1 MSNVFSLSRF
11 TAWPDLLGILADY
24 SSDYACAQ

>member
-1 MSNVFSLSRF
+1 MSDVFSLSHSI
-11 TAWPDLLGILADY
+11 AWPDFLGILADY

>member
-1 MSNVFSLSRF
+1 MFSVFSLNQSI
-11 TAWPDLLGILADY
+11 AWPDVLGILSDY

>member
-1 MSNVFSLSRF
+1 MSAVFSLNRSF
-11 TAWPDLLGILADY
+11 AWPDVLGILADY